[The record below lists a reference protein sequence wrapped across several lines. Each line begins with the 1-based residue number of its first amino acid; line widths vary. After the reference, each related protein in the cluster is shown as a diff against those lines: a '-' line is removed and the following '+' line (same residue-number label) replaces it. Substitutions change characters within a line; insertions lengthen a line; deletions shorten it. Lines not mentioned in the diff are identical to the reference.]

1 MNARQ
6 NIIILITALLTCVG
20 KQIPKAFSATI
31 SFQIFFVKAN
41 TGTRGFG
48 RCIIVSWVDMSGY
61 KLLDIYLRDINE
73 VL

>member
-6 NIIILITALLTCVG
+6 NIIILITALLTRVG

-31 SFQIFFVKAN
+31 SYQIFFCQSKYQYK
-41 TGTRGFG
+41 GFG